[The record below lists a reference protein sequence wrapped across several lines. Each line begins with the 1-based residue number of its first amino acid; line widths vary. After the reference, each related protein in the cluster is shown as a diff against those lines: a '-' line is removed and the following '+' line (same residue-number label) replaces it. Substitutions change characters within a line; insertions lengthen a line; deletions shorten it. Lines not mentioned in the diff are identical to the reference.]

1 VTVSFLGGENRNF
14 SRKPPDLSL
23 TNDII
28 RVHKFIPY
36 TLYNCIYMTD
46 VIKVHNLS
54 HTDANNTSTLLAI
67 NRNINFAR
75 ADGAKSRILL
85 YIVHMYRPDL
95 ILTLYN
101 SGNDVMTVRLL
112 VWYNFEYKFINT
124 LHIDLRQ

>member
-1 VTVSFLGGENRNF
+1 
-14 SRKPPDLSL
+14 
-23 TNDII
+23 
-28 RVHKFIPY
+28 
-36 TLYNCIYMTD
+36 MTD

-67 NRNINFAR
+67 SRNINFAR

-101 SGNDVMTVRLL
+101 SGIDVMTVRLL

>member
-1 VTVSFLGGENRNF
+1 MVNFLGGENRNF